1 MPFNPFASSDRPP
14 ASPASSA
21 PEPGPESSAAAPEP
35 QAPAAASDPAD
46 DWAAAW
52 AVPAAEPEPAPP
64 AVVPE
69 PEPEPMPEPP
79 ADAGESVAETV
90 VSEPDAG
97 ARADDPPSDPEP
109 EWMSA
114 ARGYDEPDAAALW
127 DESVADPTPESEP
140 DPEPG
145 APAWVDAA
153 REYEGAGPAASSPA
167 GEPAARPAIR
177 VDAAAFDWTMPDDA
191 DAVPRAHERAETPED
206 VAADDAD
213 AAGPWGAVDDDRD
226 AASDDPW
233 DLAMVADAG
242 DEPGSGRAFPTRIV
256 LTVAAVIA
264 AVALVVAGVLGVRRL
279 VDVRAQREARESAC
293 ATLADA
299 VDRWDGLVAQ
309 ADALGV
315 THDGRPAG
323 RECPTDTGK
332 ATRAAESYDKASDA
346 LETLVSDAIGDQW
359 AAIGDALSKALDAN
373 PDMSADTRTAIES
386 LLASDQPGTADD
398 LDALREK
405 ADTLA
410 GQAAEQ
416 QTKADEERK
425 AAEEA
430 QRAEEERRAA
440 EEAQQQAGQQAQ
452 TPQYTPP
459 RYTPSYTPQYTP
471 QTQPQT
477 PAPQPEPDPEPSGSA
492 DVTM

>member
-21 PEPGPESSAAAPEP
+21 PEPGPESSAAASEP
-35 QAPAAASDPAD
+35 QPPAAASDPAD

-52 AVPAAEPEPAPP
+52 AFSAAEPEPAPP

-69 PEPEPMPEPP
+69 LEPEPMPEPP
-79 ADAGESVAETV
+79 ADAGEPVAETV
-90 VSEPDAG
+90 ASEPDAG
-97 ARADDPPSDPEP
+97 TRADDSPSDPEP

-114 ARGYDEPDAAALW
+114 ARGFDEPDAAALW
-127 DESVADPTPESEP
+127 DESVADPTPEPEP

-145 APAWVDAA
+145 APAWMDAA

-167 GEPAARPAIR
+167 GEPSARRGIT
-177 VDAAAFDWTMPDDA
+177 VDAAAFDWTMPDGTDA
-191 DAVPRAHERAETPED
+191 MPGTPARVE
-206 VAADDAD
+206 APD
-213 AAGPWGAVDDDRD
+213 AAVDETDAGDLWGLSDGDHDG
-226 AASDDPW
+226 ASDDPW
-233 DLAMVADAG
+233 DTVMAG
-242 DEPGSGRAFPTRIV
+242 DGDDGPEHGRAFPVRIV

-279 VDVRAQREARESAC
+279 VDVRAQRAARDSAC

-299 VDRWDGLVAQ
+299 VDRWDGLAAQ
-309 ADALGV
+309 ADSLGV

-323 RECPTDTGK
+323 RECPTDAGK

-359 AAIGDALSKALDAN
+359 AAIGDALSKTMDAN

-386 LLASDQPGTADD
+386 LLGSDPPATADD

-410 GQAAEQ
+410 RQAAEQ
-416 QTKADEERK
+416 QAKANEERK

-440 EEAQQQAGQQAQ
+440 EEAQQQTGQQAQ

-459 RYTPSYTPQYTP
+459 QYTPSYTPQYTP
-471 QTQPQT
+471 QPQPQT
-477 PAPQPEPDPEPSGSA
+477 PAPQPEPAPEPSGSA

>member
-1 MPFNPFASSDRPP
+1 MPFNPFASSDRPS
-14 ASPASSA
+14 ARPASSA
-21 PEPGPESSAAAPEP
+21 TEPEAPVAAAPEP
-35 QAPAAASDPAD
+35 QAPSAAPNPAD

-52 AVPAAEPEPAPP
+52 AAPSAEPEPAPP

-79 ADAGESVAETV
+79 ANAGEPVAETV
-90 VSEPDAG
+90 VSESDAG

-114 ARGYDEPDAAALW
+114 ARGFDEPDAAALW
-127 DESVADPTPESEP
+127 EESVADPTPESEP

-167 GEPAARPAIR
+167 GEPSARRGIT
-177 VDAAAFDWTMPDDA
+177 VDAAAFDWTMPDGTDA
-191 DAVPRAHERAETPED
+191 MPGTPARVE
-206 VAADDAD
+206 APGA
-213 AAGPWGAVDDDRD
+213 AVDETD
-226 AASDDPW
+226 AGDLWGVPDGGHDGASDDPW
-233 DLAMVADAG
+233 DTVMAG
-242 DEPGSGRAFPTRIV
+242 DGDDVPEPGRAFPVRIV

-279 VDVRAQREARESAC
+279 VDVRAQRDARESAC
-293 ATLADA
+293 TTLADA
-299 VDRWDGLVAQ
+299 VDRWDGLAAQ
-309 ADALGV
+309 ADSLGV

-323 RECPTDTGK
+323 RECPTDTGE

-346 LETLVSDAIGDQW
+346 LETLVSDAIGDQR

-373 PDMSADTRTAIES
+373 PDMDGDTRTAIES
-386 LLASDQPGTADD
+386 LLGSDPPESADD
-398 LDALREK
+398 LAALRVK
-405 ADTLA
+405 ADALA

-416 QTKADEERK
+416 QAKANEERK

-440 EEAQQQAGQQAQ
+440 EEAQQQTGQQQAQ

-459 RYTPSYTPQYTP
+459 QYTPSYTPQYTP

-477 PAPQPEPDPEPSGSA
+477 PAPQPEPAPEPSGSA

>member
-21 PEPGPESSAAAPEP
+21 SEPGPESSAAAPEP
-35 QAPAAASDPAD
+35 QPPAAAPDPAD

-52 AVPAAEPEPAPP
+52 AFPAAEPEPAPP

-69 PEPEPMPEPP
+69 PMPEPP
-79 ADAGESVAETV
+79 ADAGEPVAETV
-90 VSEPDAG
+90 VSESDAG
-97 ARADDPPSDPEP
+97 TRADDPPSDPEP

-127 DESVADPTPESEP
+127 EESVADPTPESEP

-167 GEPAARPAIR
+167 GEPSARRGIT
-177 VDAAAFDWTMPDDA
+177 VDAAAFDWAMPDGTDAMPRTPARVEAPDAAVDEA
-191 DAVPRAHERAETPED
+191 DAGDLWGVPDGDHD
-206 VAADDAD
+206 
-213 AAGPWGAVDDDRD
+213 G
-226 AASDDPW
+226 ASDDPW
-233 DLAMVADAG
+233 DTVMAG
-242 DEPGSGRAFPTRIV
+242 DGDDGPEPGRGFPVRIV

-279 VDVRAQREARESAC
+279 VDVRAQRAARESAC
-293 ATLADA
+293 TTLADA
-299 VDRWDGLVAQ
+299 VDRWDGLAAQ
-309 ADALGV
+309 ADSLGV

-323 RECPTDTGK
+323 RECPTDAGK
-332 ATRAAESYDKASDA
+332 ADRAAESYDKASDA

-359 AAIGDALSKALDAN
+359 AAIGDALSKTLDAN
-373 PDMSADTRTAIES
+373 PDMDGDTRTAIES
-386 LLASDQPGTADD
+386 LLGSDPPESADD

-410 GQAAEQ
+410 GQAVEQ
-416 QTKADEERK
+416 QAKADEERK

-430 QRAEEERRAA
+430 QRAA
-440 EEAQQQAGQQAQ
+440 EEAQRQAEQQAQ

-459 RYTPSYTPQYTP
+459 QYTPSYTPQYTP
-471 QTQPQT
+471 QPQPQT
-477 PAPQPEPDPEPSGSA
+477 PAPQPEPAPEPSGSA

>member
-1 MPFNPFASSDRPP
+1 MPFNPFASSDRPS
-14 ASPASSA
+14 ARPASSA
-21 PEPGPESSAAAPEP
+21 TEPESPAAAPEP
-35 QAPAAASDPAD
+35 QAPAAVPDPAD

-52 AVPAAEPEPAPP
+52 AFSAAEPEPAPP

-69 PEPEPMPEPP
+69 PEPEPMPGPP
-79 ADAGESVAETV
+79 ADAGEPVAETV
-90 VSEPDAG
+90 VSESDAG
-97 ARADDPPSDPEP
+97 TRADDPPSDPEP

-127 DESVADPTPESEP
+127 DESVADPTPEPEP

-167 GEPAARPAIR
+167 GEPSARRGIT
-177 VDAAAFDWTMPDDA
+177 VDAAAFDWAMPDGTDA
-191 DAVPRAHERAETPED
+191 MPRTPARVE
-206 VAADDAD
+206 APD
-213 AAGPWGAVDDDRD
+213 AAVDETDANDLWGAPDGGHDG
-226 AASDDPW
+226 ASDDPW
-233 DLAMVADAG
+233 DTVMAG
-242 DEPGSGRAFPTRIV
+242 DGDDGPEHGRGFPVRVV

-279 VDVRAQREARESAC
+279 VDVRAQRDAHDSAC

-309 ADALGV
+309 ADSLGV

-359 AAIGDALSKALDAN
+359 AAIGDALSKTLDAN
-373 PDMSADTRTAIES
+373 PDMDGDTRTAIES
-386 LLASDQPGTADD
+386 LLGSDPPESADD
-398 LDALREK
+398 LAALRGK
-405 ADTLA
+405 ADTLT

-416 QTKADEERK
+416 QAKADGERK

-440 EEAQQQAGQQAQ
+440 EEAQRQAEQQAQ

-459 RYTPSYTPQYTP
+459 QYTPSYTPQYTP

-477 PAPQPEPDPEPSGSA
+477 PSPQPEPAPEPSGSA